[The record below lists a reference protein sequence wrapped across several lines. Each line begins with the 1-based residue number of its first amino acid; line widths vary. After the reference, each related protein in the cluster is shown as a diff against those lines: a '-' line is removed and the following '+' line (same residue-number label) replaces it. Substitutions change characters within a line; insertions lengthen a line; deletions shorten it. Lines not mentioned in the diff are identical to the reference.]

1 MASQTTVTR
10 KQWLEGLASKTAD
23 LELLGALA
31 ALEREAHDSEA
42 LLGAVKR
49 MADLDNQ
56 LDALKDRA
64 KDLGER
70 RKAVIVEIKEIR
82 AALRNGPDLFDLA
95 ERESKFLEAKAEL
108 SERAAALLFVIDEKV
123 FDDAMKKASKL
134 VLEEAITFNVAY
146 GDLEHYEKWRIDL
159 IKKRMDHL
167 LTEEKKAT
175 QDAKAAAEKAEAE
188 KNVVTV
194 EPKKKTRKTKK
205 TEAAAPEQQEEL
217 KGEERAREQ
226 GREAARGEIDEG
238 AGYKERENPYVKPS
252 YRQAWEDGYTEESKK
267 WLEAGPELAAA
278 Q

>member
-1 MASQTTVTR
+1 MAPQTTVTR

-49 MADLDNQ
+49 MSEIDDQ
-56 LDALKDRA
+56 LDVLKERA
-64 KDLGER
+64 KSLGER

-167 LTEEKKAT
+167 LTEEKKKS

-194 EPKKKTRKTKK
+194 EPKKKGGKKAKKAKK

-226 GREAARGEIDEG
+226 GRQAARECEADPDT
-238 AGYKERENPYVKPS
+238 YHDNPYVKPS
-252 YRQAWEDGYTEESKK
+252 YRQAWEDGFTEESSK
-267 WLEAGPELAAA
+267 WLEPETAVA

>member
-1 MASQTTVTR
+1 MAPQTTMTR
-10 KQWLEGLASKTAD
+10 KQWLEGLAGKTSD

-49 MADLDNQ
+49 MSEIDDQ
-56 LDALKDRA
+56 LDVLKERA
-64 KDLGER
+64 KSLGER

-82 AALRNGPDLFDLA
+82 DALRNGPDLFDLA
-95 ERESKFLEAKAEL
+95 EKESRFLEAKAEL

-123 FDDAMKKASKL
+123 FDDAMKKASKI

-167 LTEEKKAT
+167 LTEEKKAQ

-194 EPKKKTRKTKK
+194 EPKKKGRKAKK
-205 TEAAAPEQQEEL
+205 AEAAAPEQEEL

-226 GREAARGEIDEG
+226 GRQAARECNADPET
-238 AGYKERENPYVKPS
+238 YHDNPYVKPS
-252 YRQAWEDGYTEESKK
+252 YRNAWDEGFEEVLGQESQTA
-267 WLEAGPELAAA
+267 EMAAA